1 MNEFALIDL
10 IQSTCALH
18 RPDVRIGIGDDA
30 AAIDVPEGH
39 ELLICTDTLV
49 AGRHFPINSRA
60 EDIGWK
66 SLAVNLSDLAAM
78 GGTPAFAL
86 LALCLPDPDEAWVRA
101 FARGFSELA
110 SRHNVAL
117 IGGDTTRGPL
127 TITVTALGFAPRGMA
142 LRRGGAKVGDVIVVT
157 GALGAAAA
165 GLHYLGLRPE
175 CGRAYRLDPNRF
187 DHQCVSALD
196 RPVPQIAQGIA
207 LRDYASSAIDISDGL
222 AADLGHVLR
231 LSDTGADIELGL
243 LPGWQALC
251 EVLAVEQATRLVL
264 SGGDDYVLLATVP
277 PNRLQAAELAVKSTG
292 AVLCAIGHVSAEPG
306 LRIRDLQGNLI
317 HIEKAGWD
325 HFA

>member
-30 AAIDVPEGH
+30 AAIDVPDGH

-49 AGRHFPINSRA
+49 AGRHFPINTRA

-78 GGTPAFAL
+78 GATPAFAL
-86 LALCLPDPDEAWVRA
+86 MALSLPDADETWVRA
-101 FARGFSELA
+101 FARGFSDLA
-110 SRHNVAL
+110 IMHNVAL

-127 TITVTALGFAPRGMA
+127 SVTVTALGFAPRGRA
-142 LRRGGAKVGDVIVVT
+142 LRRGGAQVDDVIVVT

-165 GLHYLGLRPE
+165 GLHFLGLRPE

-187 DHQCVSALD
+187 DHQCVTALD
-196 RPVPQIAQGIA
+196 RPVPQIAQGMA
-207 LRDYASSAIDISDGL
+207 LRDVASSAIDISDGL

-231 LSDTGADIELGL
+231 LSGTGADIELGL
-243 LPGWQALC
+243 VPGWQALC
-251 EVLAVEQATRLVL
+251 ETLTVELATRLVL
-264 SGGDDYVLLATVP
+264 SGGDDYVVLATVP
-277 PNRLQAAELAVKSTG
+277 PIRLQEAELAVKNTG
-292 AVLCAIGHVSAEPG
+292 AVLSAIGRVSAQPG
-306 LRIRDLQGNLI
+306 LRIRDQQGNLI
-317 HIEKAGWD
+317 DVDQAGWD